1 MRVPH
6 VRSTAYN
13 ADMGAQFRDDID
25 AWLRDGGLVVA
36 SSDRAARALQA
47 TYHRKRRDEG
57 LAAWPAPKIIAWNTF
72 ARTAWEDRT
81 FDGRLLI
88 NSAQELSVWC
98 EIIHSERHLPTAL
111 RASVRR
117 LAAMAVE
124 ACDLL
129 GAYAPKYFLRSTRVG
144 WDHDAGQFSN
154 WLSEFDE
161 HCVKHSLIPLSRV
174 PAELLSLLQEE
185 SSVRPPLR
193 LAGFDH
199 LLPLQRQVFD
209 AWGHWEQFPLAAA
222 ELNARFHLASDT
234 QTELEACASWC
245 HGRLAA
251 EPQARILVITQ
262 EASQRRGEI
271 ERAFLRF
278 FAPGPPL
285 PFEFS
290 LGIPLS
296 TVAPV
301 RAALLLLRWLG
312 AALGENELDWLFGS
326 NLAASHEDS
335 SALQSSMRALR
346 RLDRQRLQWPLE
358 SFLNQRP
365 IAAALPAQWKRR
377 MTLAQKRLEESSK
390 TLNPLEWA
398 DKVPHLVETI
408 GWPGTESKASVQ
420 FQAIRR
426 WQQALDTAGSLGF
439 DGRRVTWQEFLTDL
453 EHIAA
458 DILFTPQSSDAPIQI
473 AGPAESAG
481 LAADAVW
488 VLGADEDSWPGA
500 ASMHPFLPANVQREF
515 EMPHSSHDLDWRF
528 SSAITKRLLSSA
540 REVHFSYA
548 AQKDGIETGPS
559 RLIQQLVCAPQPLA
573 QHQRPHMHEAV
584 VATPFIDSTTVAF
597 HLNQLTGGAGVL
609 SWQSQCPFKAFASAR
624 LDAKDWDAAEFGLSA
639 KQRGQILHAVLHSM
653 WSGRAPGIKS
663 QNDLIAIKDLVA
675 FVETHVNAGMQSA
688 LPHEILAQVPPNYLE
703 LERIR
708 LARLIG
714 EWIDFEKSR
723 APFEVQQVEA
733 QRTVT
738 IAGLSMNLRLD
749 RVDRLVDGSPL
760 VIDYKTGN
768 VNPRSWDLPRPD
780 DLQLPLYKVFGL
792 EPLQPSLFDNLGG
805 PARGGL
811 VFARVRTGDICLT
824 GRVTD
829 AKGLVKPDLPGN
841 SSLVR
846 RKLTGFEE
854 SQWKEYI
861 QQMAED
867 FLHGRAEVNP
877 REFPKTCKHCG
888 LQAVCRVQEPENR
901 NREAD
906 ERDDDVVEE

>member
-1 MRVPH
+1 
-6 VRSTAYN
+6 
-13 ADMGAQFRDDID
+13 MGAQLRDNID
-25 AWLRDGGLVVA
+25 AWLRDGGIVVA

-47 TYHRKRRDEG
+47 TFHRKRRSEG
-57 LAAWPAPKIIAWNTF
+57 LAAWPAPKIVSWNTF
-72 ARTAWEDRT
+72 ARAAWEDRNL
-81 FDGRLLI
+81 DGRLLI

-111 RASVRR
+111 SASVRR
-117 LAAMAVE
+117 LAVMAVE

-129 GAYAPKYFLRSTRVG
+129 GAYAPRFFRHSARVR

-161 HCVKHSLIPLSRV
+161 HCVMHRLVPLSRV
-174 PAELLSLLQEE
+174 PAELLSLLQDE
-185 SSVRPPLR
+185 SSARPPLR

-209 AWGHWEQFPLAAA
+209 AWGHWEQFPVPAA
-222 ELNARFHLASDT
+222 EFNSSFHSAPDT

-245 HGRLAA
+245 HAGLAA
-251 EPQARILVITQ
+251 EPLTRILVITQ
-262 EASQRRGEI
+262 EASRRRGEI

-278 FAPGPPL
+278 FAPDPPL

-296 TVAPV
+296 NVAPV
-301 RAALLLLRWLG
+301 RAALLLLSWLG
-312 AALGENELDWLFGS
+312 AALGENELDWLFAS
-326 NLAASHEDS
+326 NLAATHEES
-335 SALQSSMRALR
+335 SALRSSMRTLR
-346 RLDRQRLQWPLE
+346 RRDRQRLQWPLA
-358 SFLNQRP
+358 SFFNQNP
-365 IAAALPAQWKRR
+365 IAATLPTQWKRR
-377 MTLAQKRLEESSK
+377 MTIAQRKLEESSK
-390 TLNPLEWA
+390 MLNPLEWA
-398 DKVPHLVETI
+398 DKVPQLLETI
-408 GWPGTESKASVQ
+408 GWPGADSKTSVQ
-420 FQAIRR
+420 FQEMRR

-439 DGRRVTWQEFLTDL
+439 DGRRISWQEFLADL
-453 EHIAA
+453 EHTAA

-473 AGPAESAG
+473 VGPAESAG
-481 LAADAVW
+481 LSADAVW
-488 VLGADEDSWPGA
+488 FLGADEDTWPGV
-500 ASMHPFLPANVQREF
+500 ASMHPFLPAKVQREF

-528 SSAITKRLLSSA
+528 SSAITNRLLSSA
-540 REVHFSYA
+540 QEVHFSYA
-548 AQKDGIETGPS
+548 TQVEGVETGPS

-573 QHQRPHMHEAV
+573 ANQYPPVHEPQ
-584 VATPFIDSTTVAF
+584 VAAPFIDSTTVGF
-597 HLNQLTGGAGVL
+597 HLNQLSGGAGVL

-639 KQRGQILHAVLHSM
+639 KQRGQILHAVLHSL
-653 WSGRAPGIKS
+653 WSGKPPGIKS

-688 LPHEILAQVPPNYLE
+688 LPHEIFAQVPPSYLE
-703 LERIR
+703 LEKIR
-708 LARLIG
+708 LDRLIH

-733 QRTVT
+733 ERTVT
-738 IAGLSMNLRLD
+738 IAGLSMKLRLD
-749 RVDRLVDGSPL
+749 RVDRLIDGSPL

-792 EPLQPSLFDNLGG
+792 EPLQPSLFDNYAG

-824 GRVTD
+824 GRITD
-829 AKGLVKPDLPGN
+829 AKGLVKLDLPGN

-854 SQWKEYI
+854 LQWKEYI

-877 REFPKTCKHCG
+877 REFPKTCERCG
-888 LQAVCRVQEPENR
+888 LQAVCRVQEPENHGSA
-901 NREAD
+901 ED
-906 ERDDDVVEE
+906 ERDDDVVEG